1 MPSFVTTFKDDDKIL
16 AQMKARYISAE
27 EAVGRIFS
35 MTFCKHDTTC
45 IFVPTLT
52 PQKEMLLL

>member
-1 MPSFVTTFKDDDKIL
+1 
-16 AQMKARYISAE
+16 MKARYISTE